1 SGTTL
6 PPSRLP
12 LPSHVRAPP
21 AMPVSCKSDS
31 MLQVYAQKPDRKRF
45 SENSGET
52 VVASVETFP
61 AATAAVSVSVPT
73 RSASVRTPPAPA
85 LVPRPPPRLS
95 FSTAQR
101 PTAIYET
108 DGTLLPSPTRENPP
122 KLLPMVHS
130 QVSNM
135 ELLLEPTV
143 YRNTF
148 FNARPLTEQHQ
159 IEATLLSRRPSTSHR
174 LSTTSKS
181 LYKSASDDTLNNGSS
196 SKRESS
202 SSSTKVRFS
211 DHSDVIP
218 DRVSDDNSK
227 SSVVLAP
234 ATVFLPPSSSA
245 LLSQQQQQQQKS
257 LSMSLPSLNTASDL
271 SPAASLNRRRNR
283 RRQASEPAP
292 LAAVS
297 AVGPVQ
303 EIDVLRRT
311 IRSLQARNDLLSEI
325 VELDPTNAIP
335 EATKLHIRTLE
346 LENIWLRKE
355 LQRLQYNNNFKLT
368 VIP

>member
-1 SGTTL
+1 RIVEDDEVPYPASAPVAATRPRAESGTTL

-21 AMPVSCKSDS
+21 AMPAACKSDS

-52 VVASVETFP
+52 VVASAETFP
-61 AATAAVSVSVPT
+61 AATAVPT

-108 DGTLLPSPTRENPP
+108 DGMLLPSPTRENPP

-218 DRVSDDNSK
+218 DRASDDNSK
-227 SSVVLAP
+227 SSVGLPSTTVL
-234 ATVFLPPSSSA
+234 LPSSFA
-245 LLSQQQQQQQKS
+245 LLSQQQQQQRQQKP
-257 LSMSLPSLNTASDL
+257 LSMSLPSLNTVSDL

-292 LAAVS
+292 LAPVS

-325 VELDPTNAIP
+325 
-335 EATKLHIRTLE
+335 
-346 LENIWLRKE
+346 
-355 LQRLQYNNNFKLT
+355 
-368 VIP
+368 